1 MPWLAVLAAVL
12 AGWQPIDGPATRG
25 LQELAPVRV
34 GDEVVVIAGVD
45 YDG

>member
-1 MPWLAVLAAVL
+1 MPWLAFLAAVL

-25 LQELAPVRV
+25 FQELAPVRV

-45 YDG
+45 